1 MADPVASVEKIVKLG
16 LAIKKAADT
25 VRQNEEEC
33 HEIRKRVLRFS
44 AILSQLQQ
52 TGMMNDSPAMSAALE
67 DLEETLE
74 RALELV
80 TACQERSTIRRFIAA
95 GDLSKQL
102 QRVKDDILNKVMLA
116 SFAINIHTSIVLLT
130 IQAGGVHPPPRLQQD
145 TGVVELTHN
154 SHSTDDARSEVD
166 RKRNNILGGR
176 VASFAPSVALKKF
189 NLSELKAAINGE
201 NLIGHGG
208 SCEVYK
214 GVLNDGNV
222 VAIKKFRG
230 SSFFGWARIY
240 DQLLLASKLRHK
252 NIVKV
257 LGYGCHDEVRSF
269 SVMRLFKGK
278 EREYGDQREFFWV
291 EEYMSNGSLDNIIRE
306 SRLEWSSLFRIIEGV
321 AQGVQYLHEQ
331 HVVHMDVKPSNILL
345 DYDMNPKIT
354 DFGLSKVLDDD
365 EITITHD
372 DEITIIPV
380 VTTHLMGTMGYM
392 PPEYVME
399 SIVSRKND
407 VYAFGITLLGT
418 VSIMCI
424 SKPPRNG
431 WIDRPF
437 WDAWE
442 AGRMEELFDPSLFD
456 GSQLME
462 IKRCVQVGLL
472 CSQFDRADR
481 PSMADVLEM
490 LNGKKEL
497 PTPKKPHYITLD
509 EEGFYITGDEEE
521 FYITRDEEGFYI
533 TGDEEEFCI
542 TRDEE
547 GFYITRDEEG
557 SASPSAGWSSGSL
570 SPR

>member
-25 VRQNEEEC
+25 VRRNEEEC

-52 TGMMNDSPAMSAALE
+52 TGMMNNNPAMSAALE

-95 GDLSKQL
+95 GDLSKHL

-116 SFAINIHTSIVLLT
+116 SFAINTHTTIVLLT

-145 TGVVELTHN
+145 TGVVEITQN

-166 RKRNNILGGR
+166 GERNNILGER
-176 VASFAPSVALKKF
+176 VASFAPLVALKKF
-189 NLSELKAAINGE
+189 NLSELKAAINDG
-201 NLIGHGG
+201 NLIGRG
-208 SCEVYK
+208 SACEVYK

-222 VAIKKFRG
+222 VAIKKFKR
-230 SSFFGWARIY
+230 SHYLGWARTY
-240 DQLLLASKLRHK
+240 DQLLLVSKLRHK

-257 LGYGCHDEVRSF
+257 LGYGHEAAGSF

-278 EREYGDQREFFWV
+278 EKEYIWV
-291 EEYMSNGSLDNIIRE
+291 EEYMSNGSLGKIIRE
-306 SRLEWSSLFRIIEGV
+306 SRLDWSSLFRIIEGV

-331 HVVHMDVKPSNILL
+331 HVVHMDVKPANIIL

-354 DFGLSKVLDDD
+354 DFEFSEVLDDD
-365 EITITHD
+365 EITHYAVI
-372 DEITIIPV
+372 
-380 VTTHLMGTMGYM
+380 GTVGHI
-392 PPEYVME
+392 PPEYMME

-407 VYAFGITLLGT
+407 VYAFGITLLET

-424 SKPPRNG
+424 SKPPRNK
-431 WIDRPF
+431 WVFLRF
-437 WDAWE
+437 WNVWE

-462 IKRCVQVGLL
+462 INRCVKVGLL
-472 CSQFDRADR
+472 CTESDRADR

-497 PTPKKPHYITLD
+497 PTPKKPHYTI
-509 EEGFYITGDEEE
+509 EERIVQPQM
-521 FYITRDEEGFYI
+521 R
-533 TGDEEEFCI
+533 
-542 TRDEE
+542 
-547 GFYITRDEEG
+547 
-557 SASPSAGWSSGSL
+557 L
-570 SPR
+570 